1 MQRVRREHPLLIGSV
16 GLFFV
21 IVLVH
26 GILQLSKEWRNIPTR
41 FIVAA
46 DSGGFIVNFPVSDE
60 LTAAVLR
67 IPGVLP
73 TSEAGPWAVPGDV
86 ASTSALLQFAKAHDF
101 DFLTSKRKP
110 RDLDAMVN
118 KVD

>member
-16 GLFFV
+16 GLFLV

-73 TSEAGPWAVPGDV
+73 TSEAGAWAVPADV
-86 ASTSALLQFAKAHDF
+86 ASTGAYCNSPR
-101 DFLTSKRKP
+101 LTISIF
-110 RDLDAMVN
+110 
-118 KVD
+118 